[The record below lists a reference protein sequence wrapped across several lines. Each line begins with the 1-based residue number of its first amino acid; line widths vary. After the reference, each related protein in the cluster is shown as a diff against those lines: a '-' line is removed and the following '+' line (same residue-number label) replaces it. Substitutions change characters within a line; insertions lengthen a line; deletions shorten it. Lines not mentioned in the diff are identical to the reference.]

1 MEAKF
6 EELVEGFI
14 TWNIGISEAFMTE
27 QLSASLLHNLLDLKK
42 DGHMSAAGIGNA
54 HSKNNMPG
62 VRSDQTAWLKADTKN
77 LAEMEFLQII
87 EEFMS
92 HLNRTCYPGLNSCE
106 FHYALYEEGSFY
118 ARHKDQFRN
127 NNHRKFSMISY
138 LNENWMES
146 NGGQLIIHHDD
157 KEAQHILPVNCKTVF
172 FQSDM
177 LQHEV
182 AIANRPRMSVT
193 GWLKSV

>member
-1 MEAKF
+1 M
-6 EELVEGFI
+6 EGFI
-14 TWNIGISEAFMTE
+14 TGNIGISEAFMTE
-27 QLSASLLHNLLDLKK
+27 QLSASLLCNLLHLKNDDL
-42 DGHMSAAGIGNA
+42 MSKAGIGNA
-54 HSKNNMPG
+54 HGKNHMPG
-62 VRSDQTAWLKADTKN
+62 VRSDQTAWLSADTKN
-77 LAEMEFLQII
+77 LAEMEFLEII

-92 HLNRTCYPGLNSCE
+92 HLNKTCYTGLNACE

-118 ARHKDQFRN
+118 GRHKDQFRN

-138 LNENWMES
+138 LNENWVES

-157 KEAQHILPVNCKTVF
+157 REAQHILPINCKTVF
-172 FQSDM
+172 FQSDI
-177 LQHEV
+177 LLHEV